1 MSVPDYSKMDNTNL
15 AKSNMQPNSVVGQV
29 GQDNTIV
36 VSKLDDLKTLFDK
49 SLRVQEDILTH
60 TKLLA

>member
-15 AKSNMQPNSVVGQV
+15 AKTNIQPNSVVGQV